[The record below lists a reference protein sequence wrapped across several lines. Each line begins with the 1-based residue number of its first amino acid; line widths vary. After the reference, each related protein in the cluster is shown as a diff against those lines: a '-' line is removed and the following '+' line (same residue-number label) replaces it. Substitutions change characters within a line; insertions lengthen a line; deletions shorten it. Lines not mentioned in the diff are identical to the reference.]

1 MKTTKTTAL
10 SAAFALALT
19 LGLGA
24 CSDEGAETTTPP
36 AAEDTNDN
44 GGDAGDGGD
53 SGDDGTDGTDE
64 TGDDGTGGDT
74 GAGDTGA
81 GDADPDDVTNQALDA
96 ISAAEQETGGIAYE
110 IDDRNGSGTW
120 EVDVA
125 VDDRSVEVSI
135 DADGA
140 VVGTEDDDLD
150 GDDRAGL
157 EAATI
162 TLSDAIKLA
171 IDEVGGYLDDA
182 ELEAEGGEHYWEVS
196 LDGTDQGDDIEVK
209 VSVTG
214 EIVEIDD

>member
-10 SAAFALALT
+10 TAAFALALT

-24 CSDEGAETTTPP
+24 CSDDDTDTAAPP
-36 AAEDTNDN
+36 AAEETTD
-44 GGDAGDGGD
+44 GADAG
-53 SGDDGTDGTDE
+53 GTGQ
-64 TGDDGTGGDT
+64 DGTGGDADGT
-74 GAGDTGA
+74 GDTGA
-81 GDADPDDVTNQALDA
+81 GEAGPDDVTNQALDA
-96 ISAAEQETGGIAYE
+96 IAAAEEEAGGTAYE

-125 VDDRSVEVSI
+125 VDDRSVEVEI

-162 TLSDAIKLA
+162 SLPDAIKLA
-171 IDEVGGYLDDA
+171 IGEVGGYLDDA
-182 ELEAEGGEHYWEVS
+182 ELEEEDGQHYWEVS

-214 EIVEIDD
+214 EILEIDD